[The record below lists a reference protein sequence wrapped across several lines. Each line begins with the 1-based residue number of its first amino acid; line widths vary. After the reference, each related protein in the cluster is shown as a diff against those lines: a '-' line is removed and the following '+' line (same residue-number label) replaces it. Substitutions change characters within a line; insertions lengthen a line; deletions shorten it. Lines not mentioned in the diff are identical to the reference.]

1 MKLSRKEKFKTSKHY
16 RFDRTFILGPLSSTN
31 ILRDPMHLAFVLS
44 RYKFVARIL
53 TGKNNILEIGCG
65 DALGTPIVAKVA
77 ENLTAVDIDPKL
89 IESNQNRLADIKN
102 IEFKELDIRCEVPP
116 GKYQGI
122 FSIDVIEHLESRYN
136 DIFFRNIG
144 SSLDKDGIC
153 ITGTPNKTSEKY
165 SSAVSRHYHINIF
178 DFNSLRAI
186 TGKYFKNTLMF
197 TMNDE
202 VVQTGFGPM
211 GHYLFAIGIG
221 PKLTL

>member
-1 MKLSRKEKFKTSKHY
+1 MKLSRKEKFKTSKQY

-53 TGKNNILEIGCG
+53 TGK
-65 DALGTPIVAKVA
+65 K
-77 ENLTAVDIDPKL
+77 
-89 IESNQNRLADIKN
+89 NRLADIKN

-165 SSAVSRHYHINIF
+165 SSAVSRHYHINLF